1 VNGYTSI
8 KRDKEVRRAGG
19 VIVYVKNEYPTTICV
34 IGGDDRK
41 FKILWLY
48 VKTPMHTVYVRAL
61 YHPPK
66 PIYQVS
72 ALLDYIE
79 KCVEELSSSD
89 PGALIG
95 LDGV

>member
-1 VNGYTSI
+1 M
-8 KRDKEVRRAGG
+8 R
-19 VIVYVKNEYPTTICV
+19 
-34 IGGDDRK
+34 
-41 FKILWLY
+41 
-48 VKTPMHTVYVRAL
+48 TVYIGAL

-89 PGALIG
+89 PGELIVLAGDKNQLKDEIIIERKG
-95 LDGV
+95 LHSLVKEPTFKR